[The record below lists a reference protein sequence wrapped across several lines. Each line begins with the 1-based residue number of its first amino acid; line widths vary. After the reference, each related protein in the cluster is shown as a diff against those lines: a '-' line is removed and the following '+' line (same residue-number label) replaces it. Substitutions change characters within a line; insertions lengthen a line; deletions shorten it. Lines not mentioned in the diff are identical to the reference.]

1 MLPNLLPAAWKMD
14 KLKIYFW
21 NTLSVLS
28 LVNYGFDSE
37 IITGCDKME
46 EVFAPCTIPLESTKY
61 SGSNQN

>member
-14 KLKIYFW
+14 ELNIYFE

-37 IITGCDKME
+37 IITGGDKME
-46 EVFAPCTIPLESTKY
+46 EVFAPCAIPLESAKY
-61 SGSNQN
+61 GRSNQN